1 MTEHM
6 PTPDHL
12 TDSNPE
18 QPLSLED
25 QIRHKFVGVATSRL
39 IQRMEHAQDFK
50 YDDEAV
56 ELNRR
61 LAEQN
66 QTWRWSG
73 DFYNPRVEINDIPE
87 TPTDELIQESVERVD
102 QGVIDHATARAIAA
116 ALDPE
121 SGSAMDVFV
130 QTGELLRG
138 MGLSDELVRHGDRA
152 IDTNDYALGNR
163 LARLAHYFMWRDD
176 RAPVERWSELE
187 LLRTDEATHRDE
199 FGVCVLC
206 GEKGGHGVGCFYG
219 GTEVEG

>member
-1 MTEHM
+1 MERPSRQSGADHPHTAERMHQDD
-6 PTPDHL
+6 TPDL
-12 TDSNPE
+12 I
-18 QPLSLED
+18 QQSLE
-25 QIRHKFVGVATSRL
+25 RTN
-39 IQRMEHAQDFK
+39 E
-50 YDDEAV
+50 
-56 ELNRR
+56 
-61 LAEQN
+61 
-66 QTWRWSG
+66 
-73 DFYNPRVEINDIPE
+73 
-87 TPTDELIQESVERVD
+87 
-102 QGVIDHATARAIAA
+102 GVIDHATARAIAA

-121 SGSAMDVFV
+121 PGSAMDVFV

-138 MGLSDELVRHGDRA
+138 MGLSDDLVRHGDRA
-152 IDTNDYALGNR
+152 IETNDYALGNR